1 MRMVVV
7 VRHHRVGMRALGSQR
22 CHLALTEKIIEM
34 SEFRDLRPQI
44 QIRSNPKSPTAN
56 LRLDS
61 LLWLAAEAAAAA
73 CMAAAAMAAA
83 WACPARECWPVE
95 LAAAAAAMA
104 TLPAAIAC
112 SQPVVVAAAAIASEV
127 GIL

>member
-1 MRMVVV
+1 M
-7 VRHHRVGMRALGSQR
+7 APQLPELSELSQQELFPEENG
-22 CHLALTEKIIEM
+22 H
-34 SEFRDLRPQI
+34 PVNNQ
-44 QIRSNPKSPTAN
+44 PY

-112 SQPVVVAAAAIASEV
+112 SHPVVVAAAAAIASDD